1 MGLFD
6 DPEMQLIGFEQSGIN
21 TAKHFAPQQDKMG
34 LLHPPSLDIKL
45 DTLSGAPTRYIHWGP
60 GGNDGGM
67 SSMGDANIDPTMAKF
82 FRGSQLPGLGSP
94 QNPRSTLL
102 PSLINLS
109 PDQEPELRHQQ
120 WLRAM
125 QLYRDMTPE
134 QIRQLHYTDA
144 QSFPA
149 TSDSDLNHKARMSQ
163 EADAFLTRQK
173 EIQEFRIGNPKAQK
187 IAGNLEILGA
197 QQRIAEVAKW
207 GDERNSIYLANLKKY
222 IKENPGLGDAL
233 DRKMMT
239 PESFVKKYGVA
250 ITTDWLP
257 GIDEGEM
264 KRRRQKTL
272 DLIDQWGKVTKKHGL
287 SPERYTPGGPGR
299 NPPKF
304 GGTGGFLLGVL
315 GNAGELGM
323 FGRLLKG
330 GTPMIAGDGSEFDVM
345 LPGEMSVIENAKKMG
360 RGVFRNSEGVLEE
373 SPYTEFEMRGEF

>member
-34 LLHPPSLDIKL
+34 LLHPPSFDIKL

-60 GGNDGGM
+60 NGNNGGL
-67 SSMGDANIDPTMAKF
+67 SSSGEANIDPTMMKI
-82 FRGSQLPGLGSP
+82 FRGSQLPAY
-94 QNPRSTLL
+94 
-102 PSLINLS
+102 INLS
-109 PDQEPELRHQQ
+109 PDQEPQLRHQQ

-125 QLYRDMTPE
+125 ELYRDMTPE

-144 QSFPA
+144 ASFPA

-163 EADAFLTRQK
+163 EAYAFIERQK
-173 EIQEFRIGNPKAQK
+173 AIQEFRIGNRS
-187 IAGNLEILGA
+187 A
-197 QQRIAEVAKW
+197 QQIASRLELIGGQQRLAAVAKW
-207 GDERNSIYLANLKKY
+207 GDEQNSIYLENLKRY
-222 IKENPGLGDAL
+222 IAAEPKLGDAL
-233 DRKMMT
+233 DAKMMT
-239 PESFVKKYGVA
+239 PESFVQRYGVGS
-250 ITTDWLP
+250 TKSLMVPDP
-257 GIDEGEM
+257 DVM
-264 KRRRQKTL
+264 KQRRQTTL

-287 SPERYTPGGPGR
+287 TPERFTPGGPGR

-330 GTPMIAGDGSEFDVM
+330 GTPMIAGDGSEVDVM
-345 LPGEMSVIENAKKMG
+345 LPGEMEKIKNAKKMG